1 MSKTIVI
8 TGSTDGIGKLTALKL
23 AKQQHKIYVHG
34 RNKAKLKEVISELKE
49 AYYKEVSEV
58 LKEATLTI
66 PENPYFQ
73 KGGKQGIHTEHMGY
87 ILADLQYMQRTYPN
101 MTW

>member
-34 RNKAKLKEVISELKE
+34 RNKAKLKEVISFSLC
-49 AYYKEVSEV
+49 
-58 LKEATLTI
+58 
-66 PENPYFQ
+66 
-73 KGGKQGIHTEHMGY
+73 
-87 ILADLQYMQRTYPN
+87 LACFNYANNSMY
-101 MTW
+101 